1 MMNIELNILHDGGVV
16 LISDAPLPS
25 VVRRV
30 EYYREQRLFMLVYKN
45 EAQDEQLMDYE
56 VPLEMTAPIE
66 KSPNV
71 IIYTLFDNHEPI
83 GYKAPLVK
91 VGELY

>member
-1 MMNIELNILHDGGVV
+1 MNVELGILNDGGVV
-16 LISDAPLPS
+16 LVSDKALPE

-30 EYYREQRLFMLVYKN
+30 EYYRDQKLFMLVYD
-45 EAQDEQLMDYE
+45 QDDEGQLMDYE
-56 VPLEMTAPIE
+56 IPDDMTQPIE

-71 IIYTLFDNHEPI
+71 VIYTLFKDHDPI
-83 GYKAPLVK
+83 GYKVPLIK